1 MNRATS
7 IAKGQRIIGAARD
20 EVGAMLKEKYEKGAS
35 IRALAASTGRSY
47 GFVHRVLSE
56 AGVTLRSRGG
66 NARPRSAGGPV
77 LRTCSRR

>member
-47 GFVHRVLSE
+47 GFVHR
-56 AGVTLRSRGG
+56 GVVRGRCD
-66 NARPRSAGGPV
+66 AAQSWR
-77 LRTCSRR
+77 